1 MNKAY
6 QVLSQRIRQ
15 ELIELEKVVNRTNR
29 AIEAVYNNEENQ
41 DLFLDSV
48 ALSIHD
54 FYTGLERIFSQIATT
69 VDQTIPSGKNWHR
82 ELLKQMGKAI
92 ENLRP
97 RILSAITIEQLDEYR
112 RFRHVVRNVYG
123 FEFEITR
130 IEPLV
135 NSLEQCFTNVKN
147 ELLDFVQILEA
158 IAEDSKNI

>member
-48 ALSIHD
+48 ALSLHD

-97 RILSAITIEQLDEYR
+97 PILSAITIEQLDEYR

-123 FEFEITR
+123 FEFEMTR

>member
-1 MNKAY
+1 MNHPYK
-6 QVLSQRIRQ
+6 VLATRIEQ
-15 ELIELEKVVNRTNR
+15 ELIELEKVVNRVKR
-29 AIEAVYNNEENQ
+29 AINAINDNTENQ

-48 ALSIHD
+48 ALSLHD
-54 FYTGLERIFSQIATT
+54 FYTGLERVFSQIATT

-82 ELLKQMGKAI
+82 ELLNQMGKQV

-97 RILSAITIEQLDEYR
+97 QILSKITIQELDEYR

-135 NSLEQCFTNVKN
+135 NSLLPCFTNVKN

-158 IAEDSKNI
+158 IAEE

>member
-1 MNKAY
+1 MNHPYKILAK
-6 QVLSQRIRQ
+6 RIEQ
-15 ELIELEKVVNRTNR
+15 ELIELEKVVNRVKR
-29 AIEAVYNNEENQ
+29 AINAINDNTENQ

-48 ALSIHD
+48 ALSLHD
-54 FYTGLERIFSQIATT
+54 FYTGLERVFSQIATT

-82 ELLKQMGKAI
+82 ELLNQMGKQV

-97 RILSAITIEQLDEYR
+97 QILSKITIQELDEYR

-135 NSLEQCFTNVKN
+135 NSLLPCFTNVKN

-158 IAEDSKNI
+158 IAEE

>member
-1 MNKAY
+1 MNHPYKILAK
-6 QVLSQRIRQ
+6 RIEQ
-15 ELIELEKVVNRTNR
+15 ELIELEKVVNRVKR
-29 AIEAVYNNEENQ
+29 GIDAININPENQ
-41 DLFLDSV
+41 DLFLDSI
-48 ALSIHD
+48 ALNLHD
-54 FYTGLERIFSQIATT
+54 FYTGLERVFSQIATT

-82 ELLKQMGKAI
+82 ELLNQMGKQV

-97 RILSAITIEQLDEYR
+97 QILSKITIQELDEYR

-135 NSLEQCFTNVKN
+135 NSLLPCFTNVKN

-158 IAEDSKNI
+158 IAEE